1 VKPERTLIAERPLA
15 QHCLELLRPAPGAS
29 ELLPALA
36 QVGDALAR
44 GFAAGLAKLSGG
56 DMPAARCLA
65 PRECTMAE
73 LAQDIAPLAANCL
86 MMPAT
91 RHAPFLASIEAGAV
105 LRMVDRAFGGRGQV
119 PSPLPDAFPMSA
131 ELLIARLESIVS
143 AATGQV
149 LGLSEEGAIRT
160 VKREGCLDH
169 LAPFPAATPLIALT
183 LEVHEAATTEAW
195 KLTLAFPI
203 ETATEL
209 LGAAQPAPKAGPRVE
224 ANAKEEP
231 FGDVPLAVTA
241 VLVDMRIAFSQLA
254 QLRPGQ
260 IIPVAVARSVPL
272 KVADKVIAHGSIG
285 EVDDRVAVQITHA
298 F

>member
-1 VKPERTLIAERPLA
+1 VKPERTFIAERPLA
-15 QHCLELLRPAPGAS
+15 QHCPELLRPAPGAS
-29 ELLPALA
+29 ELAPALA
-36 QVGDALAR
+36 HVGDALAR
-44 GFAAGLAKLSGG
+44 SFAAGLAKLSGG
-56 DMPAARCLA
+56 DMPVARCIA

-86 MMPAT
+86 MIPAS
-91 RHAPFLASIEAGAV
+91 RHAPFFASIEAAAV

-131 ELLIARLESIVS
+131 ELLISRLEGLVA
-143 AATGQV
+143 AATGHV
-149 LGLSEEGAIRT
+149 LGLSEEDAIRAI
-160 VKREGCLDH
+160 KRDGCLDH
-169 LAPFPAATPLIALT
+169 LAPFAAATPLIALT
-183 LEVHEAATTEAW
+183 VEVHEPAATEAW

-203 ETATEL
+203 DSATEL

-224 ANAKEEP
+224 ANPKEEP
-231 FGDVPLAVTA
+231 FGDLPLTVTA
-241 VLVDMRIAFSQLA
+241 VLVDMRVAFSQLA
-254 QLRPGQ
+254 QLKPGQ

-272 KVADKVIAHGSIG
+272 KVADQVIANGSIG